1 MAQKAQ
7 PQGVRVFD
15 PLCRLDG
22 KEPQH
27 STRSCLAIPLRPGSN
42 DNNQPES
49 TTVLLLRSIL
59 HPTTRSDFG
68 TSPRSAPK
76 DRQQVILLLICH
88 FDTIEGTTTN
98 HPDSSTPCLSA
109 WEEQPPSRTRVRQV
123 TPLRQSRNCSSKL
136 RSVKS
141 ECLEGPVVK
150 YPGSGPPR
158 YSARKEPLRPNR
170 TLVCRVVRVDGS
182 CNKPTGFCFVV

>member
-1 MAQKAQ
+1 MLRRQLLI
-7 PQGVRVFD
+7 PLLVRRVACLSRNSNNVSRFWAFEA
-15 PLCRLDG
+15 PHPEGITTINRSML
-22 KEPQH
+22 H
-27 STRSCLAIPLRPGSN
+27 STAPIERNIDKSFRFATLERVDPDAGHHDFRIPTLLFELSEGTTRTRPGSR
-42 DNNQPES
+42 PS
-49 TTVLLLRSIL
+49 LRSVW
-59 HPTTRSDFG
+59 S
-68 TSPRSAPK
+68 
-76 DRQQVILLLICH
+76 QQPL
-88 FDTIEGTTTN
+88 
-98 HPDSSTPCLSA
+98 
-109 WEEQPPSRTRVRQV
+109 SRTRIRQV